1 MELVKKEKQE
11 PLRKGDE
18 LDKLAESRLL
28 SQQELDFKQCIKER
42 LAHILERRKSNG
54 FKELKLEICLE
65 GMQHKIFL
73 DGGQWIKKKN
83 KNFWV
88 RMKGVKEGKE
98 N

>member
-42 LAHILERRKSNG
+42 LAHILRQEEIKWFQRAKTRDLLGGDATQNISRWWPMD
-54 FKELKLEICLE
+54 KEEKQE
-65 GMQHKIFL
+65 FL
-73 DGGQWIKKKN
+73 G
-83 KNFWV
+83 
-88 RMKGVKEGKE
+88 
-98 N
+98 